1 MNRFLRSRW
10 GLAGAA
16 VLLVAAGAAAMYL
29 VMRAS
34 APDTGQPAA
43 GPAANTA
50 EVAHAPSDGQT
61 IVTLS
66 DELLERAD
74 LDIVPATSGSAS
86 ASLRLPG
93 VVMPNAYRDV
103 AVTPLVPGRV
113 TRVLAELGQRVRQ
126 GQTLAEVYSPELAEA
141 QTRYAAARAA
151 LDAHARELQRTQ
163 KLAAIGAAS
172 TQELERVHA
181 DHTAQEAAVK
191 TAEAR
196 LRLLGVPAA
205 VVRALAAGEAVAAS
219 ASVPA
224 PIAGTVT
231 ARMAN
236 VGLNVDP
243 AMQLFTIVDLSTVWV
258 VADLHERD
266 LSHARVGTFAA
277 VTAPAYPD
285 VVWRGRISYVD
296 PQVSPDTRTAK
307 VRVELSN
314 PEERLRLGMFVDVAL
329 DTPDAAPAVMIPR
342 AAVQA
347 VGDGYVVY
355 VALPGEPGRF
365 AERAV
370 RIGKADGDAIEVVE
384 GLQAGD
390 RVVAKGSFFVR
401 AEVDRLGLRK
411 ARPDTAQTAQVQ
423 QDAAAPAVPVPVTV
437 AITEKGFEPAH
448 VSVAAGR
455 PVRITF
461 TRKTDQTCAT
471 EVVFPSLDIRRA
483 LPLDTPVTIE
493 WTPES
498 TGDVAFVCGMNMLR
512 GTVVVE

>member
-10 GLAGAA
+10 GMGAA
-16 VLLVAAGAAAMYL
+16 ALLLVAFGAGAMYL
-29 VMRAS
+29 IMRAS
-34 APDTGQPAA
+34 AAGGDRPAA
-43 GPAANTA
+43 GPAADT
-50 EVAHAPSDGQT
+50 VQVDDAPAGGET
-61 IVTLS
+61 IVELS
-66 DELLERAD
+66 DELLERAR
-74 LDIVPATSGSAS
+74 LDIVTAASGAAS
-86 ASLRLPG
+86 TSLRLPG

-151 LDAHARELQRTQ
+151 LDAHDRELQRTR

-172 TQELERVHA
+172 TQELERVLA

-191 TAEAR
+191 SAEAR

-243 AMQLFTIVDLSTVWV
+243 GMQLFTIVDLSTVWV
-258 VADLHERD
+258 IADLHERD
-266 LSHARVGTFAA
+266 LDRARVGAFAA
-277 VTAPAYPD
+277 VTAPAHPD
-285 VVWRGRISYVD
+285 LVWRGRISYVD

-307 VRVELSN
+307 VRIELSN
-314 PEERLRLGMFVDVAL
+314 PDERLRLGMFVDVSL
-329 DTPDAAPAVMIPR
+329 DTPGNTSVLMVPR

-365 AERAV
+365 AERAI
-370 RIGKADGDAIEVVE
+370 RIGRADGDMIEVVE
-384 GLQAGD
+384 GLEAGE
-390 RVVAKGSFFVR
+390 RVVGTGSFFVR

-411 ARPDTAQTAQVQ
+411 PRPDTARADQAPRGP
-423 QDAAAPAVPVPVTV
+423 DAPAAPAPTPV
-437 AITEKGFEPAH
+437 AITEKGFEPAR

-455 PVRITF
+455 PARLTF

-471 EVVFPSLDIRRA
+471 EVVFASLDIRRA

-493 WTPES
+493 WTPER

>member
-1 MNRFLRSRW
+1 MNSFLRSRW
-10 GLAGAA
+10 GIGVAA
-16 VLLVAAGAAAMYL
+16 LLLVAAGAGAMYL
-29 VMRAS
+29 IMRAS
-34 APDTGQPAA
+34 AAGSSHPAA
-43 GPAANTA
+43 GPPAAA
-50 EVAHAPSDGQT
+50 AQGKDAPADGET
-61 IVTLS
+61 IVELS
-66 DELLERAD
+66 SELLERAR
-74 LDIVPATSGSAS
+74 LDIVPAASGAAS
-86 ASLRLPG
+86 TSLRLPG

-151 LDAHARELQRTQ
+151 LEAHDRELQRTQ

-172 TQELERVHA
+172 TQALERVLA

-191 TAEAR
+191 SAEAR

-224 PIAGTVT
+224 PLAGTVT

-243 AMQLFTIVDLSTVWV
+243 GMQLFTIVDLSTVWV

-266 LSHARVGTFAA
+266 LDHARVGTFAA

-285 VVWRGRISYVD
+285 LVWRGRISYVD

-307 VRVELSN
+307 VRIELSN
-314 PEERLRLGMFVDVAL
+314 PDERLRLGMFVDVAL
-329 DTPDAAPAVMIPR
+329 DTPGHTPVVTVPR

-370 RIGKADGDAIEVVE
+370 RIGRADGAVIEVVE
-384 GLQAGD
+384 GLEAGE
-390 RVVAKGSFFVR
+390 RVVGTGSFLVR

-411 ARPDTAQTAQVQ
+411 PRPGAAQADRTAQAP
-423 QDAAAPAVPVPVTV
+423 DAPAAPAPVPV
-437 AITEKGFEPAH
+437 AITEKGFEPAR
-448 VSVAAGR
+448 VRVAAGR
-455 PVRITF
+455 PARITF
-461 TRKTDQTCAT
+461 TRRTDQTCAT
-471 EVVFPSLDIRRA
+471 DVVFPAIDIRRA
-483 LPLDTPVTIE
+483 LPLDTPVTVE
-493 WTPES
+493 WTPEES
-498 TGDVAFVCGMNMLR
+498 GDVAFVCGMNMLR

>member
-1 MNRFLRSRW
+1 MNTFLRSRW
-10 GLAGAA
+10 GSGAAALLLVTAGA
-16 VLLVAAGAAAMYL
+16 GAMYL
-29 VMRAS
+29 VMRAPVP
-34 APDTGQPAA
+34 ATEEPAA
-43 GPAANTA
+43 APGDGTA
-50 EVAHAPSDGQT
+50 PGTHAKPGAET
-61 IVTLS
+61 IVALS
-66 DELLERAD
+66 AELVERAA
-74 LDIVPATSGSAS
+74 LDIVPATSGSVS

-141 QTRYAAARAA
+141 QTRFAAARAA
-151 LDAHARELQRTQ
+151 LDAHNRELQRTR

-172 TQELERVHA
+172 TQELERTLA

-191 TAEAR
+191 SAEAR
-196 LRLLGVPAA
+196 LRLLGVPPA
-205 VVRALAAGEAVAAS
+205 VVRALAAGEAVAAG

-231 ARMAN
+231 ARVAN

-243 AMQLFTIVDLSTVWV
+243 GMTLFTIVDLSTVWV

-266 LSHARVGTFAA
+266 LSRAGIGTFAA

-285 VVWRGRISYVD
+285 VAWRGRISYVD
-296 PQVSPDTRTAK
+296 PQVSSETRTAK
-307 VRVELSN
+307 VRVEISN
-314 PEERLRLGMFVDVAL
+314 HDERLRLGMFVDVAL
-329 DTPDAAPAVMIPR
+329 DTPGAPVVIVPR
-342 AAVQA
+342 AAVQTI
-347 VGDGYVVY
+347 GEGYVVY

-370 RIGKADGDAIEVVE
+370 RIGGAAGDMIEVVE
-384 GLQAGD
+384 GLEAGE
-390 RVVAKGSFFVR
+390 RIVGKGSFFVR
-401 AEVDRLGLRK
+401 AEVDRLGLRRP
-411 ARPDTAQTAQVQ
+411 RPDTAR
-423 QDAAAPAVPVPVTV
+423 DAPAAPASVSV
-437 AITEKGFEPAH
+437 AITEKGFEPAR

-455 PVRITF
+455 PARITF
-461 TRKTDQTCAT
+461 TRRTDQTCAT
-471 EVVFPSLDIRRA
+471 DVVLPSLDIRRA

-493 WTPES
+493 WTPHRTE
-498 TGDVAFVCGMNMLR
+498 DVAFVCGMNMLR